1 MEFDDELFNKIK
13 IIILKNSVDYGK
25 ARIDTVLS
33 KLISLNPDLKT
44 DIKRIIPILN
54 KEIDKINSLRKEDKI
69 DLLKKMDQS
78 LGVSKDNKNIKDGF
92 TLPPLINAEN
102 GHVVTRFPPEP
113 NGYPHI
119 GHAKAAIIDEEY
131 ARHYNGK
138 FILRFDDTNPLN
150 EKIEYY
156 DVILEDLNWLKI
168 KPDII
173 KNTSDDIPLL
183 HKYGQELIK
192 NKSGYICTCSPE
204 TIHKLRSSGI
214 ECECRL
220 NSTDSLEKM
229 DKFFSGY
236 FHKNEAIVRFKG
248 DMKNDNTAIRDP
260 TLFRIIDAEH
270 PRLGTKNVIWP
281 TYDFA
286 APIEDTLD
294 GVTHA
299 LRTKEYELR
308 NQLYR
313 EILTALNLRIPEVLE
328 FSRLEFEG
336 MPVSKRKIKPL
347 IVNKQIQSWD
357 DPRLPTLKAFKRRG
371 FTPESIRKFV
381 LSLGL
386 TLSETKPSIE
396 VLESFNRKI
405 IDKEAIR
412 VFFVRDPWKIT
423 LENATIKEI
432 SLQNHPSL
440 EMGRRKI
447 VVKDSIYISS
457 EDAKNLTKGSEIRL
471 IEFSNIIINETDSE
485 KKELK
490 CKITNNIINKD
501 IPKIQ
506 WVSKENSVGYKIIK
520 PHMLFINDVFNPN
533 SLEIITGYAESF
545 VSTLL
550 VNTKVQFIREGFCR
564 IENNNTSIF
573 AHK

>member
-1 MEFDDELFNKIK
+1 MEFDDELYNKIK
-13 IIILKNSVDYGK
+13 FIILKNSLDYEK
-25 ARIDTVLS
+25 ARIETVLS
-33 KLISLNPDLKT
+33 KLISSNPNLRT
-44 DIKRIIPILN
+44 DIKRIIPYLN

-69 DLLKKMDQS
+69 ELLKKMDQNY
-78 LGVSKDNKNIKDGF
+78 GVSKDKKNIKDGF

-150 EKIEYY
+150 EQSEYY

-173 KNTSDDIPLL
+173 KNTSDDITLL

-192 NKSGYICTCSPE
+192 NNSGYICTCKPE

-220 NSTDSLEKM
+220 NSTNSLEKM
-229 DKFFSGY
+229 DKFFNGY

-260 TLFRIIDAEH
+260 TLFRIIDTEH
-270 PRLGTKNVIWP
+270 PRLGRKNVIWP

-286 APIEDTLD
+286 APIEDSLD

-347 IVNKQIQSWD
+347 IVNKQIHSWD
-357 DPRLPTLKAFKRRG
+357 DPRLPTLKAFKKRG
-371 FTPESIRKFV
+371 FTPEAIRKFV

-405 IDKEAIR
+405 IDREAIR
-412 VFFVRDPWKIT
+412 LFFVRDPWEIT
-423 LENATIKEI
+423 LENSTIKEI
-432 SLQNHPSL
+432 LLQNHPSL
-440 EMGRRKI
+440 EMGRRII
-447 VVKDSIYISS
+447 VVKDSVYISS
-457 EDAKNLTKGSEIRL
+457 VDAKNLTKGSEIRL
-471 IEFSNIIINETDSE
+471 IEFSNIIINEIDRE

-506 WVSKENSVGYKIIK
+506 WVSTENSVPYKIVK
-520 PHMLFINDVFNPN
+520 PHMLFINDDFNPN

-550 VNTKVQFIREGFCR
+550 TDTMVQFIREGFCR

>member
-1 MEFDDELFNKIK
+1 LEFDDELYNKIK
-13 IIILKNSVDYGK
+13 IIILKNSLDYEK
-25 ARIDTVLS
+25 ARIQTVLS
-33 KLISLNPDLKT
+33 KLISLNPNIRT
-44 DIKRIIPILN
+44 DIKRIIPYLN

-69 DLLKKMDQS
+69 ELLKKMDQNY
-78 LGVSKDNKNIKDGF
+78 GVSKDKKNIKDGF

-138 FILRFDDTNPLN
+138 FILRFDDTNPIN
-150 EKIEYY
+150 EKSEYY

-168 KPDII
+168 KPDSI
-173 KNTSDDIPLL
+173 KNTSDDITLL

-192 NKSGYICTCSPE
+192 NNSGYICTCKPE

-220 NSTDSLEKM
+220 NSTNSLEKM
-229 DKFFSGY
+229 DKFFNGY

-286 APIEDTLD
+286 APIEDSLD

-347 IVNKQIQSWD
+347 IINKLIQSWD
-357 DPRLPTLKAFKRRG
+357 DPRLPTLKAFRKRG
-371 FTPESIRKFV
+371 FTPEAIRKFV

-405 IDKEAIR
+405 IDREAIR
-412 VFFVRDPWKIT
+412 LFFVRDPWKIT
-423 LENATIKEI
+423 LENSTIKEI
-432 SLQNHPSL
+432 LLQNHPSL
-440 EMGRRKI
+440 EMGRRMI
-447 VVKDSIYISS
+447 VVKDSVYISS
-457 EDAKNLTKGSEIRL
+457 GDAKNLTKGSEIRL
-471 IEFSNIIINETDSE
+471 IEFSNIIINEIDCE

-506 WVSKENSVGYKIIK
+506 WVSKENFVAYKIIK
-520 PHMLFINDVFNPN
+520 PHMLFINDKFNPN

-550 VNTKVQFIREGFCR
+550 TDTMVQFIREGFCK